1 MVFRAIRTRAM
12 SALLALSVIGGGA
25 ALAQTPVT
33 APGKIAPVSDA
44 EAEKFVA
51 ANKKVTEVAN
61 TLSVELKSATS
72 EADAA
77 AILAKGEKKMAAAIQ
92 SEGITPA
99 RYTEIIR
106 LAESDQVTLDKL
118 RAKFGG

>member
-1 MVFRAIRTRAM
+1 MAFRTIRTGSI
-12 SALLALSVIGGGA
+12 SALLSLSVICGGA

-33 APGKIAPVSDA
+33 ALAGAAPVSDA
-44 EAEKFVA
+44 EVVEFAA

-77 AILAKGEKKMAAAIQ
+77 AILVKGEKKMAAAIQ
-92 SEGITPA
+92 TEGTAPA

-106 LAESDQVTLDKL
+106 MAEGDQATLDNL

>member
-1 MVFRAIRTRAM
+1 M
-12 SALLALSVIGGGA
+12 
-25 ALAQTPVT
+25 AQTPVT
-33 APGKIAPVSDA
+33 ALAGAAPVSDA
-44 EAEKFVA
+44 EVVEFAA

-77 AILAKGEKKMAAAIQ
+77 AILVKGEKKMAAAIQ
-92 SEGITPA
+92 TEGTAPA

-106 LAESDQVTLDKL
+106 MAEGDQATLDNL